1 MNSYSLTSDLPEV
14 SEQVMKQY
22 LESVDEMGPQEL
34 ADQILDFAVSFIPA
48 PRDDMTVLTAGLW
61 KRHS

>member
-1 MNSYSLTSDLPEV
+1 
-14 SEQVMKQY
+14 MKQY

-61 KRHS
+61 KRHP